1 MPAELNYKNL
11 LNLFVD
17 RTKSYSL
24 DTKTRIE
31 DLYYQNSMGLV
42 EEFMVSRN
50 FSFGTLGSGNRH
62 LVGIPKD
69 IIERLNTYY
78 VTLKSSISAE
88 TTTIQ
93 SKLNECNPIKE
104 EREYIKNL
112 LDNTLED
119 QLGKTMS
126 SVMNI
131 VNSCREQQKSLT
143 DTIDK
148 LNLITV
154 DSYDGQYIN
163 PGGGRV
169 VALQLTAVTALNNLS
184 TSYNTSGGY
193 LDAFVTNY
201 INNNF
206 SKGYVGGN
214 EYIFFSNRMCTN
226 KSKTFTFTQNYTRE
240 LEILIANRKSDLYD
254 NLFKRDSEGIKGL
267 KYSTIL
273 MFQPRIDTM
282 LKGWLNYDCNLF
294 GGRIERGLNRGYDI
308 LEDNLNNYYTD
319 YKIGYVINSGNTAQ
333 TLVRNSLI
341 SRNSG
346 VQDGKFN
353 YKLMQQLYIS

>member
-69 IIERLNTYY
+69 IIDRLNTYY
-78 VTLKSSISAE
+78 ITLKSNISAE

-112 LDNTLED
+112 LDSTLED

-169 VALQLTAVTALNNLS
+169 VALQLTAVTALNNLT

-240 LEILIANRKSDLYD
+240 LEILTTNRKSDLYD

-294 GGRIERGLNRGYDI
+294 GGRIERGLNRGYSI

>member
-24 DTKTRIE
+24 DTKTRLE

-50 FSFGTLGSGNRH
+50 FSFGTLGSGNRN

-69 IIERLNTYY
+69 VIDRLNTYY

-93 SKLNECNPIKE
+93 TKLNECDPIQE
-104 EREYIKNL
+104 EKEYIKNL
-112 LDNTLED
+112 LYNTLED
-119 QLGKTMS
+119 QLTKTMS
-126 SVMNI
+126 SVMTI
-131 VNSCREQQKSLT
+131 VNSCREQQKAT
-143 DTIDK
+143 
-148 LNLITV
+148 
-154 DSYDGQYIN
+154 
-163 PGGGRV
+163 
-169 VALQLTAVTALNNLS
+169 TAVNNLK

-193 LDAFVTNY
+193 LDSFVTNY

-206 SKGYVGGN
+206 TKGYVGGN

-240 LEILIANRKSDLYD
+240 LEILITNRKSDLYD
-254 NLFKRDSEGIKGL
+254 SLFKRDSEGIKGL

-282 LKGWLNYDCNLF
+282 LKEWLNYDCNLF
-294 GGRIERGLNRGYDI
+294 GGRIERGLNRGYNI
-308 LEDNLNNYYTD
+308 LEDNLNNYYND

-346 VQDGKFN
+346 VHDSKFN

>member
-24 DTKTRIE
+24 DTKSRLE

-42 EEFMVSRN
+42 EEFMVDRN
-50 FSFGTLGSGNRH
+50 FYFGVLGTSNRH
-62 LVGIPKD
+62 LMGIPKN
-69 IIERLNTYY
+69 IIDRLNTYY
-78 VTLKSSISAE
+78 TTLKSNISAE

-93 SKLNECNPIKE
+93 TKLNECNPTQE
-104 EREYIKNL
+104 EKEYIKNL

-119 QLGKTMS
+119 QIGKTMS
-126 SVMNI
+126 TIINT

-143 DTIDK
+143 DAIDK
-148 LNLITV
+148 LNLITI

-169 VALQLTAVTALNNLS
+169 VALQLTAVTAVNNLS

-193 LDAFVTNY
+193 LDSFITNY
-201 INNNF
+201 VNNNF

-226 KSKTFTFTQNYTRE
+226 ESKSFIFSKNYTRE
-240 LEILIANRKSDLYD
+240 LEILVSNRRSDLYD
-254 NLFKRDSEGIKGL
+254 NLFKRDSEGVKGL

-273 MFQPRIDTM
+273 MFKPRINTM
-282 LKGWLNYDCNLF
+282 LKEWLNYDCNLF
-294 GGRIERGLNRGYDI
+294 GGRIERGLNKGYSI

-319 YKIGYVINSGNTAQ
+319 YKVGYVINSGTTAQ
-333 TLVRNSLI
+333 TLVRNRLI

-346 VQDGKFN
+346 VQDSKFN
-353 YKLMQQLYIS
+353 YKLMRQLYIS